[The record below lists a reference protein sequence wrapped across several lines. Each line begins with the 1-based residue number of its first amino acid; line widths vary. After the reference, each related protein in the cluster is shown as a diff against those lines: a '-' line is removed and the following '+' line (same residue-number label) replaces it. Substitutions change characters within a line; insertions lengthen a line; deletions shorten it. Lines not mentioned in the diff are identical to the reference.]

1 MPARARNWA
10 ALAFCFVLLAAF
22 IAAAAPGVTGPSCSD
37 RATGQNKHL
46 GLHYRAGIRAA
57 FKEQNNRGGVKGRRL
72 EIISEDDGYEPEQ
85 AAANAKRFV
94 SGNDVFAVIGGVG
107 TPTAKRLA
115 PILRAAGIP
124 FVGPFTG
131 ADFLRAAKRFPNVV
145 NLRAGYREETR
156 LIVDYM
162 INKLGKRRFGIIYQ
176 DDAFGYS
183 VLANYD
189 MILDSYGIPIL
200 AKAFYSRNSLAV
212 HSSLFTFSKADLD
225 AIMLVGASPSNSEI
239 INLAHSLG
247 HDYVMANLSFTESY
261 DLRKRVD
268 GSGKG
273 ILVSNV
279 MIDPNSSEMRISKR
293 FRSAIQSEHADLMV
307 SAERLINETALGGYI
322 LGRFLIAVLERMDGD
337 LTRERFLATALS
349 PEPVLID
356 DWVIQ
361 FEPNTNTGSRY
372 VRLSEL
378 SDYNK
383 REDR

>member
-22 IAAAAPGVTGPSCSD
+22 IAAAAPGVTADAIVFGQSACF
-37 RATGQNKHL
+37 TGQNKHL

-131 ADFLRAAKRFPNVV
+131 ADFLRAAKQFPNVV

-189 MILDSYGIPIL
+189 MILDSYGLPIL
-200 AKAFYSRNSLAV
+200 AKASYSRNSLAV

-247 HDYVMANLSFTESY
+247 RDYVMANLSFTESY

-307 SAERLINETALGGYI
+307 SAERLINETGP
-322 LGRFLIAVLERMDGD
+322 GRLYPGSVSHRRAGAHGRRFDARASWRRRCHRSLCGSTIGSFSSNP
-337 LTRERFLATALS
+337 TRIRAPAT
-349 PEPVLID
+349 
-356 DWVIQ
+356 
-361 FEPNTNTGSRY
+361 
-372 VRLSEL
+372 
-378 SDYNK
+378 SD
-383 REDR
+383 

>member
-1 MPARARNWA
+1 M
-10 ALAFCFVLLAAF
+10 
-22 IAAAAPGVTGPSCSD
+22 
-37 RATGQNKHL
+37 
-46 GLHYRAGIRAA
+46 
-57 FKEQNNRGGVKGRRL
+57 
-72 EIISEDDGYEPEQ
+72 EIISEDDGYEPDQ

-156 LIVDYM
+156 LLVDYM

-307 SAERLINETALGGYI
+307 SAERLINETALEGYI

-349 PEPVLID
+349 PEPVRID